1 MPFEVTGADSHVPR
15 LPGLAGESAGR
26 RAVEDADIGVTHVR
40 GGLCLTPWVRW
51 RIKPPLPSKTA
62 LSQNMQNL
70 RSILLTGLC
79 LFYGATTSASAA
91 VTVFNF
97 TYSGVAEG
105 NNAVA
110 TGQITL
116 DTALLGSTAPFS
128 SVVSGLS
135 LTVSG
140 ATFAADNGTFG
151 LADYNHIIWG
161 TGGVSLD
168 FNSELVGQGGWGPI
182 GNVGDFGLTTST
194 IGFNARAASKDGS
207 GSFRLRAGGDR
218 NKSGDRMRLTSFAP
232 AAVPEP
238 SRALLGALGVLGL
251 VLRRRRSC

>member
-1 MPFEVTGADSHVPR
+1 
-15 LPGLAGESAGR
+15 
-26 RAVEDADIGVTHVR
+26 
-40 GGLCLTPWVRW
+40 
-51 RIKPPLPSKTA
+51 
-62 LSQNMQNL
+62 MQNL

-91 VTVFNF
+91 VTVFGF
-97 TYSGVAEG
+97 TYSGASFG
-105 NNAVA
+105 NSAVA

-151 LADYNHIIWG
+151 LADYNHITWV

-182 GNVGDFGLTTST
+182 GNVGDFGLSATS
-194 IGFNARAASKDGS
+194 IGLGARATSKQGN
-207 GSFRLRAGGDR
+207 GSFRIRTGGR
-218 NKSGDRMRLTSFAP
+218 SKNGDTMRLTSFEP